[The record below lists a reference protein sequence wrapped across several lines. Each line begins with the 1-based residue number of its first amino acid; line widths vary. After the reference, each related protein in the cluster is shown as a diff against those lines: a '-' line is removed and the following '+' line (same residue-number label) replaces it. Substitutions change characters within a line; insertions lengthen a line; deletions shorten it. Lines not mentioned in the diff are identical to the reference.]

1 MVPDIFLITPP
12 IEDALAFRPQL
23 EKVLSTQALAV
34 ILLRFAGGR
43 DVEIKGP
50 ATALKVLVQEAGVAA
65 LIEAPQDAR
74 LVARLGLDGVQIEGV
89 GEALDEALSSL
100 KPDRIVGVAGIKSRH
115 DAMEAGELDID
126 YLMFGEPRADG
137 FVPPLA
143 QTVERAEW
151 WAQIFNI
158 PCVAYAPDL
167 DAVEPIARTGAEFLA
182 LGEWVFA
189 APDPAEVIA
198 EARRRAKA
206 AALARAEA
214 P

>member
-1 MVPDIFLITPP
+1 MVPQIFLITPP

-34 ILLRFAGGR
+34 VLLRFAGKTDA
-43 DVEIKGP
+43 DVKGP
-50 ATALKVLVQEAGVAA
+50 ATALKTLVQDAGVAA
-65 LIEAPQDAR
+65 LIEAPQDVR
-74 LVARLGLDGVQIEGV
+74 LVARLGLDGAQVEGV
-89 GEALDEALSSL
+89 GEALGEALSSL

-115 DAMEAGELDID
+115 DAMEAGERDID

-137 FVPPLA
+137 SMPPVS

-151 WAQIFNI
+151 WAQIFNV

-167 DAVEPIARTGAEFLA
+167 DAVEPLARTGTDFVA
-182 LGEWVFA
+182 LGAWVFEQA
-189 APDPAEVIA
+189 DPAETIA

-206 AALARAEA
+206 ATLARSEA
-214 P
+214 T

>member
-1 MVPDIFLITPP
+1 MIPQIFLITPA

-34 ILLRFAGGR
+34 VLLRFAGKS
-43 DVEIKGP
+43 DAEVKGP
-50 ATALKVLVQEAGVAA
+50 ATALRALVQDAGVAA

-74 LVARLGLDGVQIEGV
+74 LVARLGLDGAQVSGV
-89 GEALDEALSSL
+89 GEALSEALSSL
-100 KPDRIVGVAGIKSRH
+100 KPDRIVGVAGVKSRH
-115 DAMEAGELDID
+115 DAMEAGERDID
-126 YLMFGEPRADG
+126 YLMFGEPRPDG
-137 FVPPLA
+137 SLPALA
-143 QTVERAEW
+143 QTIERAEW
-151 WAQIFNI
+151 WAGIFNV
-158 PCVAYAPDL
+158 PCVAYAPDIE
-167 DAVEPIARTGAEFLA
+167 AVEPLTATGAEFVA

-214 P
+214 S